1 MRSNLRALIVAL
13 SCAFALPSASGWAAD
28 AKKTPAAAPKAGET
42 AVADQKV
49 KGFQKKKEVKKEEKK
64 KPASFTADMG
74 EGVEIDSKAD
84 QKRDEQIEQ
93 LKKIIP
99 KVQGP
104 QKADLLFQLAELWW
118 SKSKFVAHKGI
129 AKYDEALAKWME
141 KTNKG
146 EQAGPEPKFEQFTRE
161 GELYRQEALRKYE
174 EILRDFPTYER
185 KDEVLFAFA
194 YNKAEIGQKEEAIA
208 KYNELIKQYPQSKYV
223 PDAYVQMGEYFFNTN
238 QLSKART
245 AYEKALAS
253 NNPNI
258 KYFALY
264 KLGWCDYNA
273 GAYEESIKKFKEVIA
288 NAKVE
293 KGGTGLKTEALNDI
307 VTSFAQLDAVDE
319 AIGYFKKSTGKD
331 NARRLIA
338 KLAEQ
343 YQTAGKHDAS
353 VKSFRQLINDDPNDP
368 RCPEFQN
375 AIIVSYEGLRK
386 RDMVAKEMHRLVELY
401 RPNTPWAKANAG
413 NKGAIDTAYEI
424 TEGAMRTMVTEY
436 HQEAQKT
443 KAAETYRLARD
454 IYKEYLD
461 SFADS
466 EFAYNLRY
474 YYSDILWAL
483 NEFEPAAVQ
492 YMMVTDKDH
501 KGQYSK
507 MAAFNAILCYE
518 RLVDAE
524 KKGKKIEEVTGK
536 VDEKKAKDKIGKTTV
551 KLVTHDK
558 DVKEE
563 EIPKWEARLVEAI
576 DKSVGLYPGEA
587 DEITLRYK
595 AAFVFYDHKHDIDA
609 AKRFGEIINK
619 WPNDQYSAKAA
630 DLTLNI
636 LETKQEW
643 FELNKLAREFAAN
656 KKLVTNN
663 KDFGNRVTDLV
674 ETSQYKY
681 IDETVYKG
689 QKDPAQAAVKFREFI
704 AEFPK
709 SKLAPQA
716 LLYAM
721 IIHHEARQLD
731 LSIDDGEKMLK
742 EYPEGKGVDGK
753 DLIGR
758 TMLYLGSFYEKTSD
772 FKTAASFYEKFVDR
786 ALGTDKKDPKAKK
799 AEPKKAVAEPPKKGT
814 AGKGLSEEE
823 TKIADAL
830 YNAALW
836 NEGLGNFDHAI
847 ALYSRYIEKWPGKKD
862 VADIFFNIG
871 LIYEKQKN
879 LKDAAKIFKG
889 YADQY
894 GKDITPSKLYYAK
907 YREMLALRELK
918 QDKEAAAKIDE
929 LVKSYEKLPAADKTA
944 DQTLNAYA
952 HARFLTLE
960 PKWREYSGVKFDNV
974 SRLKKDLTEKLK
986 LVGDPDKGTG
996 ITGEY
1001 ARVLAIGSGDW
1012 GIAAMTR
1019 IGMAYQDFAKNLID
1033 SPDPRGL
1040 DEDQLAMYR
1049 GELENRAFPLE
1060 EKAIDAYEK
1069 ALSKGMELSV
1079 YNEWTLKA
1087 QDQINKFKPGAF
1099 LEPHDVPFLGAER
1112 FATAPGML
1120 TETPKVAAAEPAKA
1134 EPAKA
1139 AEPAADPKKPAEE
1152 KKAEPKAE
1160 TPAAKK

>member
-1 MRSNLRALIVAL
+1 M
-13 SCAFALPSASGWAAD
+13 
-28 AKKTPAAAPKAGET
+28 
-42 AVADQKV
+42 
-49 KGFQKKKEVKKEEKK
+49 
-64 KPASFTADMG
+64 
-74 EGVEIDSKAD
+74 
-84 QKRDEQIEQ
+84 
-93 LKKIIP
+93 
-99 KVQGP
+99 
-104 QKADLLFQLAELWW
+104 
-118 SKSKFVAHKGI
+118 AHKGI

-208 KYNELIKQYPQSKYV
+208 KYNELIKQYPNSKYV

-253 NNPNI
+253 NNPSI

-264 KLGWCDYNA
+264 KLAWCDFNA

-293 KGGTGLKTEALNDI
+293 KGGVGLKTEALNDI
-307 VTSFAQLDAVDE
+307 VTSFAQLDAVEE

-338 KLAEQ
+338 KLADQ
-343 YQTAGKHDAS
+343 YQTAGKHDAA
-353 VKSFRQLINDDPNDP
+353 VKTFRQLINDDPNDP

-413 NKGAIDTAYEI
+413 NKAAIETAYEI

-443 KAAETYRLARD
+443 KAADTYRLARD

-492 YMMVTDKDH
+492 YMMVTDKDN

-518 RLVDAE
+518 RLVEAE

-536 VDEKKAKDKIGKTTV
+536 VDEKKSKGGAGKTTV

-563 EIPKWEARLVEAI
+563 EIPKWEQKLVEAI
-576 DKSVGLYPGEA
+576 DKSVTLYPGEA

-619 WPNDQYSAKAA
+619 WPTDQYSAKAA

-643 FELNKLAREFAAN
+643 FELNKLAREFSAN

-663 KDFGNRVTDLV
+663 KDFGTRVADLV

-721 IIHHEARQLD
+721 IIHHEAKRARPVHRGRREDAQGLPGGQGRRRQGSHRPHHPVPGLLLREDQRLQDRRQL
-731 LSIDDGEKMLK
+731 LREVRRPRPGHRQEGP
-742 EYPEGKGVDGK
+742 EEEGGAGQEGRPEGRQGDER
-753 DLIGR
+753 GR
-758 TMLYLGSFYEKTSD
+758 NQESPTRSTTRRSGTRAWATSTTPSRSTPGTSRGGRRRRTSRTSTSTSGSSTRSRRTSKTPPRSSRASPTSTARTSPRPSSSTRSTARCWRCASSSRTRRRPRRSTSSSRATTSCPRPTRRPTRRSTPTP
-772 FKTAASFYEKFVDR
+772 TAAS
-786 ALGTDKKDPKAKK
+786 
-799 AEPKKAVAEPPKKGT
+799 
-814 AGKGLSEEE
+814 
-823 TKIADAL
+823 
-830 YNAALW
+830 
-836 NEGLGNFDHAI
+836 
-847 ALYSRYIEKWPGKKD
+847 
-862 VADIFFNIG
+862 
-871 LIYEKQKN
+871 
-879 LKDAAKIFKG
+879 
-889 YADQY
+889 
-894 GKDITPSKLYYAK
+894 
-907 YREMLALRELK
+907 
-918 QDKEAAAKIDE
+918 
-929 LVKSYEKLPAADKTA
+929 
-944 DQTLNAYA
+944 
-952 HARFLTLE
+952 
-960 PKWREYSGVKFDNV
+960 
-974 SRLKKDLTEKLK
+974 
-986 LVGDPDKGTG
+986 
-996 ITGEY
+996 
-1001 ARVLAIGSGDW
+1001 
-1012 GIAAMTR
+1012 
-1019 IGMAYQDFAKNLID
+1019 
-1033 SPDPRGL
+1033 
-1040 DEDQLAMYR
+1040 
-1049 GELENRAFPLE
+1049 
-1060 EKAIDAYEK
+1060 
-1069 ALSKGMELSV
+1069 
-1079 YNEWTLKA
+1079 
-1087 QDQINKFKPGAF
+1087 
-1099 LEPHDVPFLGAER
+1099 
-1112 FATAPGML
+1112 
-1120 TETPKVAAAEPAKA
+1120 
-1134 EPAKA
+1134 
-1139 AEPAADPKKPAEE
+1139 
-1152 KKAEPKAE
+1152 
-1160 TPAAKK
+1160 